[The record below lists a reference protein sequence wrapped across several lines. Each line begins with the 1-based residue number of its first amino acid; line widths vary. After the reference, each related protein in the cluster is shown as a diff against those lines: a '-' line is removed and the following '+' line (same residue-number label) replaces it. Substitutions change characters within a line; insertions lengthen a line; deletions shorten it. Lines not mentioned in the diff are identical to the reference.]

1 MTLACLVGAFLYSPA
16 APGDEL
22 RTSRVP
28 PGHRPPEGPEGCE
41 VLLSAMDRLADD
53 AIEAGL
59 QGLLWSRQGE
69 ALVRVVQRSNFAEA
83 MEVVNGVA
91 QLAEGANH
99 HPDIHISWSKVTLEL
114 STHSAG
120 GITQNDLD
128 LAAAIDGLVP
138 D

>member
-1 MTLACLVGAFLYSPA
+1 
-16 APGDEL
+16 
-22 RTSRVP
+22 
-28 PGHRPPEGPEGCE
+28 
-41 VLLSAMDRLADD
+41 MDRLDDD
-53 AIEAGL
+53 AIETGL
-59 QGLLWSRQGE
+59 QGLRWARQGE
-69 ALVRVVQRSNFAEA
+69 MLVRVVERSNFGEA

>member
-1 MTLACLVGAFLYSPA
+1 M
-16 APGDEL
+16 E
-22 RTSRVP
+22 
-28 PGHRPPEGPEGCE
+28 
-41 VLLSAMDRLADD
+41 RLDD
-53 AIEAGL
+53 QAIVTGL
-59 QGLLWSRQGE
+59 EGLLWDREGDR
-69 ALVRVVQRSNFAEA
+69 LVRVIQRANFGEA
-83 MEVVNGVA
+83 MEVVIGVA

-128 LAAAIDGLVP
+128 LAAAIDGLVH